1 LSSRWRAK
9 TPSARTALGHCL
21 ISLRKACWSIATWGY
36 QRQTRLPISQR
47 LKICSTSDSEESG
60 SLTFFSGYADP
71 DFEGG
76 KEAYKEISAIFFR
89 RGLDEDGFE

>member
-1 LSSRWRAK
+1 M
-9 TPSARTALGHCL
+9 
-21 ISLRKACWSIATWGY
+21 
-36 QRQTRLPISQR
+36 SQFLEIR
-47 LKICSTSDSEESG
+47 STSDSEESG

-71 DFEGG
+71 DFDGG